1 MSTRED
7 ALELLQ
13 KLSQCGLAA
22 FFNDVDLLQK
32 GSCFVLAYLDQS
44 SGEVMA
50 GDLAKELRVSTA
62 RIAVLLKKMEKN
74 GLIARYN
81 SASDARKTVVK
92 ITPKGTAYAN
102 QVREQLLSKAE
113 LLIEKVGKQ
122 DLDELIRIF
131 GKVKVALD
139 I

>member
-1 MSTRED
+1 MSTQDD

-13 KLSQCGLAA
+13 KLSQCRLAA

-32 GSCFVLAYLDQS
+32 GSCFVLAYLKQS
-44 SGEVMA
+44 NEEVIA

-74 GLIARYN
+74 GLILRYN

-92 ITPKGTAYAN
+92 ITPKGTAYAD

-131 GKVKVALD
+131 WKIKAALD
-139 I
+139 V

>member
-13 KLSQCGLAA
+13 KLSQCRSAA

-32 GSCFVLAYLDQS
+32 GSCFVLAYLKQS
-44 SGEVMA
+44 NEDVIA
-50 GDLAKELRVSTA
+50 GDLAKELKVSTA

-74 GLIARYN
+74 GLLTRYN
-81 SASDARKTVVK
+81 SPCDARKTVVK
-92 ITPKGTAYAN
+92 ITPKGTAYAT
-102 QVREQLLSKAE
+102 QERERLLSKVE
-113 LLIEKVGKQ
+113 LLIEKVGKH

-131 GKVKVALD
+131 WEIKAALD
-139 I
+139 V